1 MRSQQKVS
9 QYERLVEKKFNLYN
23 AIFLSLPF
31 KNIQHTGNLLPLL
44 YQVCLEGYETGKNPL
59 EIIQSFFQTHTN
71 SEDEQEQIDFLFRVI
86 QYVER
91 QVVLFD
97 SIEDA
102 TFSELN
108 KLSDNFS
115 IREFLN
121 ILKAD
126 QSQDKVF
133 EKLQD
138 FSVRIVLTAHPTQFY
153 PLDVL
158 NIILNLRSFI
168 TENKIE
174 SADLVLQQLA
184 LTSLLNAKKPTPIEE
199 AKNIIHYLRYTYYD
213 AIGAFYSK
221 LKKDLSSLGELANP
235 NLIKLGF
242 WPGGDR
248 DGNPFVTADVTKDVA
263 DELRM
268 TLMKCYYKDIKEL
281 ERQLTFRL
289 VKDDLLSLKDKV
301 YQSMFSS
308 SLILSHTE
316 ILAYLNNIRKNITT
330 HYSDLYLDEL
340 DKVIDKVNIFK
351 SHFASIDI
359 RQDHSVHLNCI
370 NAIIELNHWSTKR
383 FEDMDLEEQLDI
395 LSRDTKLIPEH
406 FEDPLVIDTIKNIS
420 QLNSIQQS
428 NGTDGC
434 HRYIISNSID
444 IHSVLFVYKLFEW
457 CGWKKEDIKFDI
469 IPLFET
475 MEGMQNAE
483 NTMEFLYSN
492 SNYAKHLKQRDNIQT
507 IMLGF
512 SDGTKDG
519 GYLKANWS
527 IYQTKEVLSKVSDE
541 HDIKAIFFDGRGGPP
556 ARGGGKTHR
565 FYASNGKSIANNE
578 IQLTVQGQTIT
589 STFGTKD
596 KFKYNCEQLITAGLS
611 NDFLEIENADIAPNF
626 RDLLNEMADAS
637 FEKYNAL
644 KQHPEFIPYLEK
656 MSTLKY
662 YSNAKIGS
670 RPGKRGNKKQLE
682 LTDLRAIS
690 FVGSWSQLKQNVPGY
705 YGIGTA
711 IKQLKDQGRIED
723 IKELFNKVP
732 FFKALMLNSMM
743 SLTKTYF
750 PLTSYMKDNNQF
762 GPFWQL
768 LLAEMELSRD
778 MLLEISGYKELM
790 QEELVSKKS
799 VKIREKIVLP
809 LLTIQQYAL
818 QKIAEGSS
826 LEETYKKLVTRS
838 LYGNINASRNS
849 A

>member
-1 MRSQQKVS
+1 MSSKQKVS

-23 AIFLSLPF
+23 ALFLSLPF

-44 YQVCLEGYETGKNPL
+44 YQVCLDGYEEGKNPK
-59 EIIQSFFQTHTN
+59 EIIQHFFHTHTN
-71 SEDEQEQIDFLFRVI
+71 SDNEQEQIDFLFRVI

-102 TFSELN
+102 TFSKLN

-121 ILKAD
+121 ILKAEGE
-126 QSQDKVF
+126 QDKVF
-133 EKLQD
+133 DKLQD

-168 TENKIE
+168 TDNNIE
-174 SADLVLQQLA
+174 SSDLVLQQLA
-184 LTSLLNAKKPTPIEE
+184 LTSLLNTEKPTPIEE

-213 AIGAFYSK
+213 AIGEFYSK
-221 LKKDLSSLGELANP
+221 LKKDFTSFGELKNP

-248 DGNPFVTADVTKDVA
+248 DGNPFVTAEVTNNVA
-263 DELRM
+263 SELRM
-268 TLMKCYYKDIKEL
+268 TLMKCYYKDVKEL
-281 ERQLTFRL
+281 ERHLTFRL
-289 VKDDLLSLKDKV
+289 VKEDLLQLKDRV
-301 YQSMFSS
+301 YESMFSKDQ
-308 SLILSHTE
+308 ILNHEE
-316 ILAYLNNIRKNITT
+316 ILAYLYNIRKNITE
-330 HYSDLYLDEL
+330 HYNDLYLDEL
-340 DKVIDKVNIFK
+340 DKLIDKVNIFK

-359 RQDHSVHLNCI
+359 RQDHSVHLACI
-370 NAIIELNHWSTKR
+370 NAIIAKNNWSAKT
-383 FEDMDLEEQLDI
+383 FEEMTFEEQVKI
-395 LSRDTKLIPEH
+395 LNMDTRLLPEQ
-406 FEDPLVIDTIKNIS
+406 FSEPLVIDTIRNIR
-420 QLNSIQQS
+420 QLKSIQDS
-428 NGTDGC
+428 NGEDGC
-434 HRYIISNSID
+434 HRYIISNSVD
-444 IHSVLFVYKLFEW
+444 IYSVLFVYKLFVW
-457 CGWKKEDIKFDI
+457 CGWKDEDISFDI

-483 NTMEFLYSN
+483 QTMQYLYTDKSY
-492 SNYAKHLKQRDNIQT
+492 SAHLNRRNKTQT

-527 IYQTKEVLSKVSDE
+527 IYQTKEVLSAVSAE
-541 HDIKAIFFDGRGGPP
+541 HNIKAIFFDGRGGPP

-596 KFKYNCEQLITAGLS
+596 KFKYNCEQLVTAGLS
-611 NDFLEIENADIAPNF
+611 NDFLNIENADIGGEF
-626 RDLLNEMADAS
+626 RSLLDEMANIS
-637 FEKYNAL
+637 FTKYDAL
-644 KQHPEFIPYLEK
+644 KQHPQFIPYLEQ

-682 LTDLRAIS
+682 LSDLRAIS

-711 IKQLKDQGRIED
+711 IKTIKDQGRID
-723 IKELFNKVP
+723 AVKELFEKVP

-750 PLTSYMKDNNQF
+750 PLTAYMKENEKF
-762 GPFWQL
+762 GSFWNLLHEEMQL
-768 LLAEMELSRD
+768 SKD
-778 MLLEISGYKELM
+778 MLLEISGYQELM

-818 QKIAEGSS
+818 QKIAEGNS

>member
-268 TLMKCYYKDIKEL
+268 TLMK
-281 ERQLTFRL
+281 
-289 VKDDLLSLKDKV
+289 
-301 YQSMFSS
+301 
-308 SLILSHTE
+308 
-316 ILAYLNNIRKNITT
+316 
-330 HYSDLYLDEL
+330 
-340 DKVIDKVNIFK
+340 
-351 SHFASIDI
+351 
-359 RQDHSVHLNCI
+359 
-370 NAIIELNHWSTKR
+370 
-383 FEDMDLEEQLDI
+383 
-395 LSRDTKLIPEH
+395 
-406 FEDPLVIDTIKNIS
+406 
-420 QLNSIQQS
+420 
-428 NGTDGC
+428 
-434 HRYIISNSID
+434 
-444 IHSVLFVYKLFEW
+444 
-457 CGWKKEDIKFDI
+457 
-469 IPLFET
+469 
-475 MEGMQNAE
+475 
-483 NTMEFLYSN
+483 
-492 SNYAKHLKQRDNIQT
+492 
-507 IMLGF
+507 
-512 SDGTKDG
+512 
-519 GYLKANWS
+519 
-527 IYQTKEVLSKVSDE
+527 
-541 HDIKAIFFDGRGGPP
+541 
-556 ARGGGKTHR
+556 
-565 FYASNGKSIANNE
+565 
-578 IQLTVQGQTIT
+578 
-589 STFGTKD
+589 
-596 KFKYNCEQLITAGLS
+596 
-611 NDFLEIENADIAPNF
+611 
-626 RDLLNEMADAS
+626 
-637 FEKYNAL
+637 
-644 KQHPEFIPYLEK
+644 
-656 MSTLKY
+656 
-662 YSNAKIGS
+662 
-670 RPGKRGNKKQLE
+670 
-682 LTDLRAIS
+682 
-690 FVGSWSQLKQNVPGY
+690 
-705 YGIGTA
+705 
-711 IKQLKDQGRIED
+711 
-723 IKELFNKVP
+723 
-732 FFKALMLNSMM
+732 
-743 SLTKTYF
+743 
-750 PLTSYMKDNNQF
+750 
-762 GPFWQL
+762 
-768 LLAEMELSRD
+768 
-778 MLLEISGYKELM
+778 
-790 QEELVSKKS
+790 
-799 VKIREKIVLP
+799 
-809 LLTIQQYAL
+809 
-818 QKIAEGSS
+818 
-826 LEETYKKLVTRS
+826 
-838 LYGNINASRNS
+838 
-849 A
+849 

>member
-1 MRSQQKVS
+1 MSSVQKVS
-9 QYERLVEKKFNLYN
+9 EYERLVEKKFNLYN
-23 AIFLSLPF
+23 ALFLSLPF
-31 KNIQHTGNLLPLL
+31 QDIEHTGNLLPLF
-44 YQVCLEGYETGKNPL
+44 YQTCIDGFAANKNPN
-59 EIIQSFFQTHTN
+59 EIIDTFFKTHTTAQ
-71 SEDEQEQIDFLFRVI
+71 SEQAQIDFLFRII

-102 TFSELN
+102 TFTELN
-108 KLSDNFS
+108 KLSDNYS
-115 IREFLN
+115 IRAFLN
-121 ILKAD
+121 IFKAEKE
-126 QSQDKVF
+126 QDKVLQ
-133 EKLQD
+133 KLQD

-158 NIILNLRSFI
+158 NIILKLRSFI
-168 TENKIE
+168 TNNDIE

-184 LTSLLNAKKPTPIEE
+184 LTSLLNAEKPTPLEE

-213 AIGAFYSK
+213 AIGSFYST
-221 LKKDLSSLGELANP
+221 LRKDLSNTGQLHNP
-235 NLIKLGF
+235 NLIKIGF

-248 DGNPFVTADVTKDVA
+248 DGNPFVTHQVTKDVA
-263 DELRM
+263 NELRM
-268 TLMKCYYKDIKEL
+268 TLMKCYYKDIKAL
-281 ERQLTFRL
+281 ESHLTFPL
-289 VKDDLLSLKDKV
+289 VKEDLKQLRDKV

-308 SLILSHTE
+308 DFVINHTE
-316 ILAYLNNIRKNITT
+316 ILDYLYAIQVKIKANYNK
-330 HYSDLYLDEL
+330 LYLEEL
-340 DKVIDKVNIFK
+340 NQLIDKVQIFK

-359 RQDHSVHLNCI
+359 RQDHSVHLACI
-370 NAIIELNHWSTKR
+370 NAIIVKNNWSDQA
-383 FEDMDLEEQLDI
+383 FEDMSLEEKLSI
-395 LSRDTKLIPEH
+395 LSKDTFLQANQY
-406 FEDPLVIDTIKNIS
+406 EDALVQDTIENIK
-420 QLNSIQQS
+420 QLKTIQAT
-428 NGTDGC
+428 NGIEGC
-434 HRYIISNSID
+434 HRYIISNSVD
-444 IHSVLFVYKLFEW
+444 IFSVLFVYRLFTW
-457 CGWKKEDIKFDI
+457 CGWNAEEITFDI

-475 MEGMQNAE
+475 MEGMRNAKE
-483 NTMEFLYSN
+483 TMEFLYTDPT
-492 SNYAKHLKQRDNIQT
+492 YAAHLKRRSDTQT

-519 GYLKANWS
+519 GYLQANWS
-527 IYQTKEVLSKVSDE
+527 IYQTKETLSHVSKA

-589 STFGTKD
+589 STFGTKE
-596 KFKYNCEQLITAGLS
+596 KFTYNCEQLITAGLS
-611 NDFLEIENADIAPNF
+611 NDFLDIENADIAPAF
-626 RDLLNEMADAS
+626 RSMLDEMAAIS
-637 FEKYNAL
+637 FAKYDAL
-644 KQHPEFIPYLEK
+644 KQHPQFIAYLEQ

-670 RPGKRGNKKQLE
+670 RPGKRGHKAQLT
-682 LTDLRAIS
+682 LADLRAIS

-711 IKQLKDQGRIED
+711 IKTLKDQGKLEEV
-723 IKELFNKVP
+723 KALFKQVP

-750 PLTSYMKDNNQF
+750 PLTAYMKDHEQF
-762 GPFWQL
+762 GAFWNL
-768 LLAEMELSRD
+768 LHAEMQLSKN
-778 MLLEISGYKELM
+778 MLLEISGYDELM

-818 QKIAEGSS
+818 QKIAEEGHFVDV
-826 LEETYKKLVTRS
+826 YKKLVTRS

>member
-1 MRSQQKVS
+1 MSSKQKVS

-23 AIFLSLPF
+23 ALFLSLPF
-31 KNIQHTGNLLPLL
+31 KNIQYTGNLLPLL
-44 YQVCLEGYETGKNPL
+44 YKVCLEGYAAGKNPK
-59 EIIQSFFQTHTN
+59 EIIHNFFETHTTAN
-71 SEDEQEQIDFLFRVI
+71 NEQEQIDFLFRVI

-108 KLSDNFS
+108 KLNDNYS

-121 ILKAD
+121 ILKAEGE
-126 QSQDKVF
+126 QDKVY

-158 NIILNLRSFI
+158 NIIMNLRSYI

-174 SADLVLQQLA
+174 HADQVLQQLA
-184 LTSLLNAKKPTPIEE
+184 LTSLLNTEKPTPIEE

-213 AIGAFYSK
+213 AIGDFYSK
-221 LKKDLSSLGELANP
+221 LKKDFSSSFQLQNS

-248 DGNPFVTADVTKDVA
+248 DGNPFVTAAVTKEVA
-263 DELRM
+263 NELRM
-268 TLMKCYYKDIKEL
+268 TLMKCYYKDIKAL
-281 ERQLTFRL
+281 ETHLTFRL
-289 VKDDLLSLKDKV
+289 VKEDLMGLKDKI
-301 YQSMFSS
+301 YESMFSRES
-308 SLILSHTE
+308 VLHHDE
-316 ILAYLNNIRKNITT
+316 ILGHLFRIRKQVTEN
-330 HYSDLYLDEL
+330 YSDLYLEEL
-340 DKVIDKVNIFK
+340 DKMIDKVQIFK

-359 RQDHSVHLNCI
+359 RQDHSVHIKCI
-370 NAIIELNHWSTKR
+370 NAIIAQNNWSDKN
-383 FEDMDLEEQLDI
+383 FEDLSQEEQLNI
-395 LSRDTKLIPEH
+395 LSKETLLNEDQYS
-406 FEDPLVIDTIKNIS
+406 DPLVADTIKNIK
-420 QLNSIQQS
+420 QLKSIQDS
-428 NGTDGC
+428 NGEDGC
-434 HRYIISNSID
+434 HRYIISNSVD
-444 IHSVLFVYKLFEW
+444 IYSVLFVYKLFCW
-457 CGWKKEDIKFDI
+457 CGWKPADISFDI

-475 MEGMQNAE
+475 MEGMQNAKA
-483 NTMEFLYSN
+483 TMHYLYSDKEY
-492 SNYAKHLKQRDNIQT
+492 SAHLKRRKDIQT

-527 IYQTKEVLSKVSDE
+527 IYQTKETLSIVSKE

-596 KFKYNCEQLITAGLS
+596 KFQYNCEQLVTAGLS
-611 NDFLEIENADIAPNF
+611 NDFLDIENADIAPEF
-626 RDLLNEMADAS
+626 RSLLEEMAEIS
-637 FEKYNAL
+637 FSKYDAL
-644 KQHPEFIPYLEK
+644 KQHPEFIPYLEQ

-670 RPGKRGNKKQLE
+670 RPGKRGNKKKLE

-711 IKQLKDQGRIED
+711 IKQIKDAGRID
-723 IKELFNKVP
+723 AVKELFQKVP

-750 PLTSYMKDNNQF
+750 PLTSYMKENEQF
-762 GPFWQL
+762 GPFWNL
-768 LLAEMELSRD
+768 LHEEMQLSRD
-778 MLLEISGYKELM
+778 MLLEISEYQELM

-818 QKIAEGSS
+818 QRIAEGSD
-826 LEETYKKLVTRS
+826 LDETYKKLVTRS

>member
-1 MRSQQKVS
+1 MSSKQKVS

-23 AIFLSLPF
+23 ALFLSLPF
-31 KNIQHTGNLLPLL
+31 KNIQQTGNLLPLL
-44 YQVCLEGYETGKNPL
+44 YKVCLEGYAEGKKPK
-59 EIIQSFFQTHTN
+59 EIINNFFETHTTAVN
-71 SEDEQEQIDFLFRVI
+71 EQDQIDFLFRVI

-108 KLSDNFS
+108 KLSDNYS

-121 ILKAD
+121 ILKAEGE
-126 QSQDKVF
+126 QDRVF
-133 EKLQD
+133 DKLQD

-158 NIILNLRSFI
+158 NIIMNLRSYI

-174 SADLVLQQLA
+174 SADQVLQQLA
-184 LTSLLNAKKPTPIEE
+184 LTSLLNTEKPTPIEE

-213 AIGAFYSK
+213 AIGEFYSK
-221 LKKDLSSLGELANP
+221 LKKDFSASVELQNP
-235 NLIKLGF
+235 NLVKLGF

-248 DGNPFVTADVTKDVA
+248 DGNPFVTAEVTKEVA
-263 DELRM
+263 NELRM

-281 ERQLTFRL
+281 ETHLTFRL
-289 VKDDLLSLKDKV
+289 VKEDLLSLKNKI
-301 YQSMFSS
+301 YESMFSRTSILHHDDILDHLYRIREHLTS
-308 SLILSHTE
+308 S
-316 ILAYLNNIRKNITT
+316 
-330 HYSDLYLDEL
+330 YSDLYLEEL
-340 DKVIDKVNIFK
+340 DKMIDKVQIFK

-370 NAIIELNHWSTKR
+370 NAIIAKNNWSDKNFEELSQLEQLNILNKETILS
-383 FEDMDLEEQLDI
+383 EEQF
-395 LSRDTKLIPEH
+395 S
-406 FEDPLVIDTIKNIS
+406 DPLVADTIKNIK
-420 QLNSIQQS
+420 QLKSIQKS
-428 NGTDGC
+428 NGEDGC
-434 HRYIISNSID
+434 HRYIISNSVD
-444 IHSVLFVYKLFEW
+444 IYSVLFVYKLFCW
-457 CGWKKEDIKFDI
+457 CGWKPEDISFDI

-483 NTMEFLYSN
+483 KTMEYLYADKAYS
-492 SNYAKHLKQRDNIQT
+492 AHLSRRQQTQT

-527 IYQTKEVLSKVSDE
+527 IYQTKETLSIVSKK

-596 KFKYNCEQLITAGLS
+596 KFKYNCEQLVTAGLS
-611 NDFLEIENADIAPNF
+611 NDFLDIENADIEPAF
-626 RDLLNEMADAS
+626 RDLLNEMAEIS
-637 FEKYNAL
+637 FSKYDAL
-644 KQHPEFIPYLEK
+644 KKHPEFIPYLEQ

-670 RPGKRGNKKQLE
+670 RPGKRGNKKKLE

-711 IKQLKDQGRIED
+711 IKQMKDAGRINSV
-723 IKELFNKVP
+723 KELFKRVP

-750 PLTSYMKDNNQF
+750 PLTSYMKENEQF
-762 GPFWQL
+762 GPFWNL
-768 LLAEMELSRD
+768 LHEEMQLSRE
-778 MLLEISGYKELM
+778 MLLEISGYEELM

-818 QKIAEGSS
+818 QRIAEGSS
-826 LEETYKKLVTRS
+826 LESTYKKLVTRS